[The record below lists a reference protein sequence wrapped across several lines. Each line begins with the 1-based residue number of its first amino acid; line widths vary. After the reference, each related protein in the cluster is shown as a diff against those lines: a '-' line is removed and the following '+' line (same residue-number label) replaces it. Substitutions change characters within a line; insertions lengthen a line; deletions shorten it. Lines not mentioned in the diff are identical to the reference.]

1 MEHSIIK
8 QKITDENKRFY
19 EEHGFLIAKNLFSS
33 NEINE
38 LKKELVTIFKEKGE
52 SIIGY
57 VKPEEGVSDDDL
69 IKKYTTLNFPH
80 KASDVITDYVK
91 HQKVANVLS
100 EIISPNVKCM
110 QSMLFMKGP
119 GKKGQSW
126 HQDEYYIPTRD
137 RSLTGCW
144 IAIDDATIENGCL
157 WVIPG
162 SHKSGHIRKR
172 IAIEREEFQ
181 DKDMSDLLP
190 FIEENDAVPVEIE
203 AGSALFF
210 NGYLL
215 HSSLNNKSK
224 DSYRRSLVNH
234 YMSAESILTWSWD
247 GSDPIPDDHRDIVM
261 VCGEDPYAYKG
272 TKEIAKP
279 MLRPDV
285 LDGKTK
291 WY

>member
-1 MEHSIIK
+1 LKHSNIK
-8 QKITDENKRFY
+8 KKITKENKAFY
-19 EEHGFLIAKNLFSS
+19 SEKGYLTAQNLFS
-33 NEINE
+33 NEEINE
-38 LKKELVTIFKEKGE
+38 LKKELVTIFRKKGE

-57 VKPEEGVSDDDL
+57 VRPEEGVSDDDL
-69 IKKYTTLNFPH
+69 IKSYTTLNFPH
-80 KASDVITDYVK
+80 KASDVITGYVK
-91 HQKVANVLS
+91 HPKVAGILS
-100 EIISPNVKCM
+100 QIISPNVKCM

-181 DKDMSDLLP
+181 DKDMSDLSP
-190 FIEENDAVPVEIE
+190 FVEEKDAIPVELE
-203 AGSALFF
+203 AGSVLFF

-215 HSSLNNKSK
+215 HGSLNNKSN

-247 GSDPIPDDHRDIVM
+247 GSDPIPEDHRDIVM
-261 VCGEDPYAYKG
+261 VAGEDPYAYKG
-272 TKEIAKP
+272 LAEISKP
-279 MLRPDV
+279 ILRPDV

>member
-1 MEHSIIK
+1 MIK
-8 QKITDENKRFY
+8 NGISKENKKFY
-19 EEHGFLIAKNLFSS
+19 DDNGFLIAKELFSNPEIQELK
-33 NEINE
+33 NEIVN
-38 LKKELVTIFKEKGE
+38 IFKHKGE

-57 VKPEEGVSDDDL
+57 VKPDEGITDDEL
-69 IKKYTTLNFPH
+69 IKNYTTLNFPH
-80 KASDVITDYVK
+80 KASDVILDYVK
-91 HQKVANVLS
+91 HEKVANVLS
-100 EIISPNVKCM
+100 KIVSPNVKCM
-110 QSMLFMKGP
+110 QSMFFMKGP

-137 RSLTGCW
+137 RSLTGVW
-144 IAIDDATIENGCL
+144 IAVDNASTENGCL

-172 IAIEREEFQ
+172 IPIEREEFQ
-181 DKDMSDLLP
+181 DKDMSDLSP
-190 FIEENDAVPVEIE
+190 FIEKKDAIPVELP

-215 HSSLNNKSK
+215 HGSLNNKSK
-224 DSYRRSLVNH
+224 GSYRRALVNH

-247 GSDPIPDDHRDIVM
+247 GSDTIPEDHRDIVM
-261 VCGEDPYAYKG
+261 ISGEDPYAYKG
-272 TKEIAKP
+272 LAEISKP
-279 MLRPDV
+279 ILRPDT